1 METAQN
7 QDYRSTSQRS
17 NVSDTNSINIR
28 IFGPTMFYDFCPKIY
43 NGREKARIVW
53 KNMHPCLLAAISGV
67 SGSWLI
73 CMKSTASSPA
83 L

>member
-1 METAQN
+1 MKAGE
-7 QDYRSTSQRS
+7 SQLIYIKVKR
-17 NVSDTNSINIR
+17 VGYFLAFGLKCTMLGEMLRLFWDNI
-28 IFGPTMFYDFCPKIY
+28 D
-43 NGREKARIVW
+43 
-53 KNMHPCLLAAISGV
+53 PCLLAAISGV